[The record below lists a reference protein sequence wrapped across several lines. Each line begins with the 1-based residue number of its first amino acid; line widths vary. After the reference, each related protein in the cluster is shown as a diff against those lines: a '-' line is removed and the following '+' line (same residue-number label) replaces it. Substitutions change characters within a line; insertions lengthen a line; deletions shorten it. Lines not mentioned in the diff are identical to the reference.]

1 MTASR
6 VDRTERLLNLV
17 VCLMATRYAVSR
29 ERIVEVVPGYAQAP
43 SGAALERM
51 FERDK
56 DELRALGIP
65 IETVLDVNG
74 EVEGYRIESDRYS
87 MPDIHFTADE
97 RSALAVAAAVWGEAA
112 LGPIA
117 ARALHKLQAR
127 DPGPD
132 APLQRT
138 PILRLNPGDAAIVPL
153 LRAIRL
159 RHSVRFAYQGPSE
172 ESPQKRFVD
181 PWGVVANEGLWYL
194 VGFDHDREDVRVFRL
209 SRIREAVTVVAQQ
222 QTHPMPAGE
231 DIRRRVRMLPE
242 AAQAVTARVTV
253 ATNAAANVR
262 ALAAPQEVDPYGS
275 DVLIIQAVSLE
286 ALASSVCASG
296 DQVAVEEPA
305 EVRAAVISGLQAV
318 KNLHTGST

>member
-1 MTASR
+1 MSATR

-17 VCLMATRYAVSR
+17 VCLMATRHAVSR
-29 ERIVEVVPGYAQAP
+29 ERIVEVVPGYADAP

-74 EVEGYRIESDRYS
+74 EVEGYRIESDRYA
-87 MPDIHFTADE
+87 MPEIHFSADE

-117 ARALHKLQAR
+117 ARALHKLQAI

-132 APLQRT
+132 APLERT
-138 PILRLNPGDAAIVPL
+138 PLLRLNPGDAAIVPL

-159 RHSVRFAYQGPSE
+159 RQSVRFAYQGPSQ

-181 PWGVVANEGLWYL
+181 PWGVVANEGFWYL
-194 VGFDHDREDVRVFRL
+194 VGFDRERGDVRVFRM
-209 SRIREAVTVVAQQ
+209 SRIRESVTVVAQEQ
-222 QTHPMPAGE
+222 EYPMPENE

-242 AAQAVTARVTV
+242 PNNAVTARVKLQP
-253 ATNAAANVR
+253 NAAANVR
-262 ALAAPQEVDPYGS
+262 ALAAPSETDPYGA
-275 DVLIIQAVSLE
+275 DELVIQAVSVD
-286 ALASSVCASG
+286 ALASTICAG
-296 DQVAVEEPA
+296 ADQVVVEEPDS
-305 EVRAAVISGLQAV
+305 VREAVITGLQV
-318 KNLHTGST
+318 VRDLHEDAS